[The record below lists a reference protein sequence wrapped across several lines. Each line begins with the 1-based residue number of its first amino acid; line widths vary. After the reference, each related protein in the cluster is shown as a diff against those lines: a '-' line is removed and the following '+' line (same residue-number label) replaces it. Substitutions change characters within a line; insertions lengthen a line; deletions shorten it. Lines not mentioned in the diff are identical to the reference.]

1 MDSMSLPPASPGS
14 PTGPPAGSRAGSRA
28 SAVETGRDDDGG
40 RHHGEYKVS
49 GGKLVVA
56 DFDVVAGAL
65 ANVSVSGDFFLEPDE
80 ALLEINHALTGLPAD
95 AGAAE
100 IAAAVESALPSDAV
114 LFGFSTDAVAVA
126 VRRGLAKA
134 TGWTDHHWNI
144 IAPSVL
150 PTHVNVALDEV
161 LTEEVGAGR
170 RNPTLRFWDWEEPS
184 VVIGSFQ
191 SVRNELH
198 PEGVARHGISVVRRI
213 SGGGAMFMEA
223 GNCITYSLYL
233 PQTLVD
239 GISFADSYAF
249 LDAWVL
255 AALEKVGINAFYVP
269 LNDIATEQGKI
280 GGAAQKRL
288 ANGGMLHHVTMS
300 YDIDADKMV
309 EVLRIGKEKLSDK
322 GTTSAKKR
330 VDPLRRQTGLARGE
344 IVAAMMEVFTERY
357 AATASELTPAE
368 LDAAHR
374 RVESK
379 FGTAEWL
386 HRVP

>member
-1 MDSMSLPPASPGS
+1 MTDTAAPADG
-14 PTGPPAGSRAGSRA
+14 PTALL
-28 SAVETGRDDDGG
+28 
-40 RHHGEYKVS
+40 HGEYKVP
-49 GGKLVVA
+49 GGKLVVV
-56 DFDVVAGAL
+56 DLDVEDGHL
-65 ANVSVSGDFFLEPDE
+65 AHVSVSGDFFLEPDE
-80 ALLEINHALTGLPAD
+80 ALLDINRSLTGLPDTTTAAD
-95 AGAAE
+95 LS
-100 IAAAVESALPSDAV
+100 AAVAAGLPEDAV
-114 LFGFSTDAVAVA
+114 LFGFSADAVAVT
-126 VRRGLAKA
+126 VRRALAKA
-134 TGWTDHHWNI
+134 TTWADHHWNI
-144 IAPSVL
+144 IAPTVL

-191 SVRNELH
+191 SFRNELD
-198 PEGVARHGISVVRRI
+198 PDGVARHGISVVRRV

-249 LDAWVL
+249 LDAWVM
-255 AALEKVGINAFYVP
+255 AALEKIGVTAFYVP
-269 LNDIATEQGKI
+269 LNDIATDQGKI

-322 GTTSAKKR
+322 GTRSARKR
-330 VDPLRRQTGLARGE
+330 VDPLRRQTGLARTE
-344 IVAAMMEVFTERY
+344 IIAAMMEVFTERY
-357 AATASELTPAE
+357 AATPSELTGAE
-368 LDAAHR
+368 LGEAHQRVAA
-374 RVESK
+374 K
-379 FGTAEWL
+379 FGTREWL
-386 HRVP
+386 HRIP

>member
-1 MDSMSLPPASPGS
+1 MTATPISARGEAAPGL
-14 PTGPPAGSRAGSRA
+14 
-28 SAVETGRDDDGG
+28 
-40 RHHGEYKVS
+40 HGEYKVP
-49 GGKLVVA
+49 GGKLVVV
-56 DFDVVAGAL
+56 DLDVVDGAF
-65 ANVSVSGDFFLEPDE
+65 ADVSLSGDFFLEPDE
-80 ALLEINHALTGLPAD
+80 ALLAINAALGGLPESSTAAD
-95 AGAAE
+95 
-100 IAAAVESALPSDAV
+100 IAAAVEASLPEDAV
-114 LFGFSTDAVAVA
+114 LFGFSADAVAIA
-126 VRRGLAKA
+126 VRRALAKA
-134 TGWTDHHWNI
+134 TAWTDHHWNI

-150 PTHVNVALDEV
+150 PTHLNVALDEV

-170 RNPTLRFWDWEEPS
+170 RNPTIRFWDWEEPS

-191 SVRNELH
+191 SYRNEVH
-198 PEGVARHGISVVRRI
+198 PDGVARHGITVVRRI

-249 LDAWVL
+249 LDAWVM
-255 AALEKVGINAFYVP
+255 AALKKLGIDAFYVP
-269 LNDIATEQGKI
+269 LNDIATGQGKI

-309 EVLRIGKEKLSDK
+309 DVLRIGKEKLSDK

-330 VDPLRRQTGLARGE
+330 VDPLRRQTGLARAE
-344 IVAAMMEVFTERY
+344 IVAAMMEVFAERY
-357 AATASELTPAE
+357 GATPSEITAQE
-368 LDAAHR
+368 LETAR
-374 RVESK
+374 ERVASK
-379 FGTAEWL
+379 FGTEAWL

>member
-1 MDSMSLPPASPGS
+1 MTTIPHAPG
-14 PTGPPAGSRAGSRA
+14 PGNA
-28 SAVETGRDDDGG
+28 DDGG
-40 RHHGEYKVS
+40 AGHHGEYKVP

-56 DFDVVAGAL
+56 DFDVADGVL
-65 ANVSVSGDFFLEPDE
+65 ANVSLSGDFFLEPDE
-80 ALLEINHALTGLPAD
+80 ALLAINRALTGLPED
-95 AGAAE
+95 AGAAD
-100 IAAAVESALPSDAV
+100 IAAAVEAALPPDAV
-114 LFGFSTDAVAVA
+114 LFGFSAEAVAIT
-126 VRRGLAKA
+126 VRRALARA
-134 TGWTDHHWNI
+134 TGWADHHWNI

-191 SVRNELH
+191 SFRNELD
-198 PEGVARHGISVVRRI
+198 PAGVARHGISVVRRI

-249 LDAWVL
+249 LDAWVM
-255 AALEKVGINAFYVP
+255 AALEKMGISAFYVP
-269 LNDIATEQGKI
+269 LNDIATDQGKI

-309 EVLRIGKEKLSDK
+309 QVLRIGKEKLSDK

-357 AATASELTPAE
+357 AATPSELTAAE
-368 LDAAHR
+368 LDAARR
-374 RVESK
+374 RVDEK

>member
-14 PTGPPAGSRAGSRA
+14 PTGPPAGSRA

>member
-1 MDSMSLPPASPGS
+1 MTTFPHAPGS
-14 PTGPPAGSRAGSRA
+14 GNA
-28 SAVETGRDDDGG
+28 DDGG
-40 RHHGEYKVS
+40 AGHHGEYKVP

-56 DFDVVAGAL
+56 DFGVVNGVL
-65 ANVSVSGDFFLEPDE
+65 TNVSLSGDFFLEPDE
-80 ALLEINHALTGLPAD
+80 ALLEINRALTGLPED
-95 AGAAE
+95 ASTGD
-100 IAAAVESALPSDAV
+100 ITDAVEAALPPDAA
-114 LFGFSTDAVAVA
+114 LFGFSAEAVAIT
-126 VRRGLAKA
+126 VRRALAKA
-134 TGWTDHHWNI
+134 TGWGDHHWNI
-144 IAPSVL
+144 IGPSVL
-150 PTHVNVALDEV
+150 PTNVNVALDEV

-191 SVRNELH
+191 SFRNELD
-198 PEGVARHGISVVRRI
+198 PAGVARHGISVVRRI

-249 LDAWVL
+249 LDAWVM
-255 AALEKVGINAFYVP
+255 AALEKLGISAFYVP

-309 EVLRIGKEKLSDK
+309 QVLRIGKEKLSDK

-357 AATASELTPAE
+357 AATPSELTTAE
-368 LDAAHR
+368 LEAARR
-374 RVESK
+374 RVDDK
-379 FGTAEWL
+379 FGTPEWL